1 MKELR
6 LLLVLAPLPSL
17 ASCAQFAA
25 LLDSSAEQAG
35 KAIAE
40 YCKLP
45 AESRALFRVKVAER
59 AAPHSA
65 QINCALAP

>member
-1 MKELR
+1 MTELR
-6 LLLVLAPLPSL
+6 LLLALVVLASV
-17 ASCAQFAA
+17 ASCAQIAA

-45 AESRALFRVKVAER
+45 AESRSLFRAKVAER

-65 QINCALAP
+65 TINCAAP

>member
-6 LLLVLAPLPSL
+6 LLLALVALATV
-17 ASCAQFAA
+17 ASCAQIMALTDSAA
-25 LLDSSAEQAG
+25 DKAG

-45 AESRALFRVKVAER
+45 AETRAQFRVKVAER

-65 QINCALAP
+65 TINCAPGL